1 MQIGFFCPHSDPLAE
16 LGEPDAGGQCLYEA
30 KVAAALVAEK
40 NNDVRCFSR
49 IDTGKKRQEAISP
62 GADVYRF
69 PMGPEGFLR
78 KEDMGPYL
86 GGFSHHVMADQNGW
100 LAQAD
105 IFHGHYWDGGVSALA
120 ASLAHGKPL
129 AFTSH
134 SLGVLKQ
141 DRLSDNAIYR
151 YNIRIPAER
160 RVMQAAD
167 GIIALSSVEEAAI
180 IQRYGVDKEKI
191 HIVPGGVDV
200 GSFSPKGSK
209 ADNKQALGITS
220 DLMVFTVGRLD
231 ARKGFS
237 ELLQALLDVIREVE
251 GGGRSIT
258 IMMPSGPEDASGSEA
273 ELAQHL
279 REESERLGIQ
289 GRIRWFSH
297 LSDEELQRCYAAA
310 DVFVCPSLYE
320 PFGLVLV
327 EAMAAATPVVATC
340 HGGPVDIVDEGIDG
354 YLADPGDASQLAAR
368 LLDVLMCDEGRRA
381 NMGKAAQK
389 KAQNRYAWPAVARQV
404 EAVYVSLIASHG
416 KNTQW
421 D

>member
-30 KVAAALVAEK
+30 KVATALVAAEK
-40 NNDVRCFSR
+40 NSVHCFSR
-49 IDTGKKRQEAISP
+49 IGTEKKQRETITP
-62 GADVYRF
+62 GAEVYRYA
-69 PMGPEGFLR
+69 MGPEGFLR

-86 GGFSHHVMADQNGW
+86 GEFFHHVMADQNSW

-134 SLGVLKQ
+134 SLGALKQ
-141 DRLSDNAIYR
+141 VRLPDNSIYR
-151 YNIRIPAER
+151 YDVRIPAER

-180 IQRYGVDKEKI
+180 VQRYGINKEKI

-200 GSFSPKGSK
+200 ESFSPEADK
-209 ADNKQALGITS
+209 ADYKQALGISS

-237 ELLQALLDVIREVE
+237 ELLQALPDVIREVE
-251 GGGRSIT
+251 GQGRSIT
-258 IMMPSGPEDASGSEA
+258 MMMPSGPDDASGSEA
-273 ELAQHL
+273 ELIQHL
-279 REESERLGIQ
+279 WETSESLGVQ
-289 GRIRWFSH
+289 GHIRWFSH

-354 YLADPGDASQLAAR
+354 YLADPRDAIRLAAR
-368 LLDVLMCDEGRRA
+368 LLDILLSDETRRA
-381 NMGKAAQK
+381 NMGKAARE
-389 KAQNRYAWPAVARQV
+389 KAQNRYAWPAVARQI
-404 EAVYVSLIASHG
+404 EAVYASLIKS
-416 KNTQW
+416 
-421 D
+421 